1 MKPRHHRS
9 DRDVEDLGDL
19 LVGEPLD
26 VGEEHRHPE
35 VLGERLERSL
45 YVTVDELIQRRFL
58 G

>member
-1 MKPRHHRS
+1 MKSRHHSSHRY
-9 DRDVEDLGDL
+9 VENLGDL
-19 LVGEPLD
+19 LVRELLD
-26 VGEEHRHPE
+26 VGEEYWHPE